1 MSRSNANPSIRTRA
15 ATRPGPP
22 SAANAA
28 AFASCH
34 AQLDALYAERQ
45 QLITALGVAD
55 AHGLIEMVHN
65 LEAQLFDL
73 YATQADN
80 TADAPAQMDPIQ
92 QLADSLD
99 RFYTRKSV
107 TLDLDTDSP
116 TLKASWHERRA
127 TGTPR

>member
-1 MSRSNANPSIRTRA
+1 MSRTTANPSPRPRA
-15 ATRPGPP
+15 APRTPP
-22 SAANAA
+22 APNAA

-34 AQLDALYAERQ
+34 AQLEALYAERQ

-55 AHGLIEMVHN
+55 AQGVIEMVHN
-65 LEAQLFDL
+65 LEAQLADL
-73 YATQADN
+73 YAARSDKS
-80 TADAPAQMDPIQ
+80 AVVSELLGPIQ
-92 QLADSLD
+92 QLAESLD

-107 TLDLDTDSP
+107 TIDLDAHTP